1 MFVSTEKRAWS
12 INTLYKCKLRTGD
25 MSIRFCCGI
34 SRLEF
39 IVLGLEEQAITA
51 QQLKNH
57 RLAWRAKQWPLV
69 GKTLFSSVPPSN
81 SLVSVTDP
89 RRAFWADK
97 APFSGPRL
105 ASCVASGTTEKQGHG
120 LLCRARRWGP
130 RTPST
135 TTDAN
140 LDCAFVENALF

>member
-12 INTLYKCKLRTGD
+12 INTLYKCTLRTGD
-25 MSIRFCCGI
+25 VSIRFCCGI

-69 GKTLFSSVPPSN
+69 GKTLFSSIPPSN
-81 SLVSVTDP
+81 SLISVGYP
-89 RRAFWADK
+89 CRAFWAYIWHPPR
-97 APFSGPRL
+97 ALRL
-105 ASCVASGTTEKQGHG
+105 ASYATSGTAENVRCVALGAEVPGHHKCTSFSAPKIG
-120 LLCRARRWGP
+120 RARTLWR
-130 RTPST
+130 
-135 TTDAN
+135 
-140 LDCAFVENALF
+140 V